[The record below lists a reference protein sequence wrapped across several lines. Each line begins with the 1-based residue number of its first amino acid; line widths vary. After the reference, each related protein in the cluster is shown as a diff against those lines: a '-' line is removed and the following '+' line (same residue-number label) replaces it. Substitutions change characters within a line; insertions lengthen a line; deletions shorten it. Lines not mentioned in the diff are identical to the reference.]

1 MFKFQVNNLIKLL
14 SRVLVSSLL
23 LMFLGYYSKVC
34 AFYEVIS
41 PDNGVESTLNGYLQ
55 IAFPGWHNNEEIPT
69 TWDNGAN
76 GLIRLVKLNG
86 EFLLATIVED
96 FPVDSPQIFGHG
108 TSQATII
115 PTNNFENNTCYY
127 VYVSGC
133 AVLQDN
139 SISPGSTCTGQKNF
153 LEIGLDNNN
162 FNTPSWSFKTGN
174 VNCPWDPPLSI
185 INENASVLH
194 VSPPT
199 LSTQIQKSQ
208 SINITFS
215 KNVTYKEGNFVL
227 KKYNDNSVLET
238 IPVNSSQVTGWGT
251 SRVIINPSVNF
262 TDNTQYYV
270 NMDFN
275 NFRNITDKDS
285 WTFTIQKYPSVL
297 SGSGL

>member
-23 LMFLGYYSKVC
+23 LMFLGYYSKAC
-34 AFYEVIS
+34 AFYEDIS
-41 PDNGVESTLNGYLQ
+41 PDNGVLSFLGASLQ
-55 IAFPGWHNNEEIPT
+55 INFPGWNNNEEIPT
-69 TWDNGAN
+69 TWDNGASGSIEIYKEN
-76 GLIRLVKLNG
+76 GSRLFDILIEQFGVS
-86 EFLLATIVED
+86 
-96 FPVDSPQIFGHG
+96 SPRITGHG
-108 TSQATII
+108 TAIATID
-115 PTNNFENNTCYY
+115 PTNNFETNSCYY
-127 VYVSGC
+127 VNVSGC

-139 SISPGSTCTGQKNF
+139 SMNPASTCTGQKNF
-153 LEIGLDNNN
+153 LRIDSVNGI
-162 FNTPSWSFKTGN
+162 PSWSFKTGN
-174 VNCPWDPPLSI
+174 VNCSWDPPLSI

-199 LSTQIQKSQ
+199 FSTQIQKSQ